1 MPSIF
6 QESVVPLCQAGACFP
21 GHRPSLAALR
31 VWANDGQLEVAKIG
45 SRIFTSREAIVRFLE
60 RCNEPAAAAV

>member
-1 MPSIF
+1 
-6 QESVVPLCQAGACFP
+6 
-21 GHRPSLAALR
+21 LR